1 MEFFSNI
8 IEAFSFPE
16 LVSQDGGKVD
26 GLVIAVHLL
35 MLVLFLGW
43 ITYYF
48 AALWKFRSSRNPK
61 ADYKGVKNKNVTNS
75 VEGAVIVAELI
86 LVVVA
91 TYYWNFYVNTA
102 DDYANVSAINE
113 GSEEKR
119 KKDLHVVRVT
129 AEQFGWNARYPGLD
143 GRLGPQEKALVS
155 GDNTFGIVRDHVDG
169 ADDIE
174 VLKSDII
181 VPMINNHR
189 VENPGE
195 TDLKLGELLTSI
207 ELKAAEAKFGPGSFE
222 AVEDG
227 TVRSVTIDLTS
238 KDVIHSFKVLPLRVC
253 QDAIPGLNI
262 PIHFKPTK
270 TGRYL
275 ITCAQLCGDG
285 HARMR
290 GVIKIVTEEE
300 WVEWQKSESSE
311 DSSSVQASVSATD
324 EKA

>member
-1 MEFFSNI
+1 MELFSNI
-8 IEAFSFPE
+8 VEAFSFPE

-35 MLVLFLGW
+35 MLVLFVGW
-43 ITYYF
+43 IIYYF
-48 AALWKFRSSRNPK
+48 AALWKFRSTRNPK
-61 ADYKGVKNKNVTNS
+61 ADYKGVKSKTVTNS

-102 DDYANVSAINE
+102 DDYANVTAVQK
-113 GSEEKR
+113 G

-129 AEQFGWNARYPGLD
+129 AEQFAWNAHYPGPNGL
-143 GRLGPQEKALVS
+143 LGEQEKALVDA
-155 GDNTFGIVRDHVDG
+155 DNPFGIIPDTVSG
-169 ADDIE
+169 SDDIV
-174 VLKSDII
+174 VLKSDVI
-181 VPMINNHR
+181 VPLIYNHR

-195 TDLKLGELLTSI
+195 TDLKPGELLTST
-207 ELKAAEAKFGPGSFE
+207 ELKAAEAKYGAGAFE
-222 AVEDG
+222 AVQDG

-290 GVIKIVTEEE
+290 GVIKVITEQE
-300 WVEWQKSESSE
+300 WNDWQKAESGE
-311 DSSSVQASVSATD
+311 AEQTEQAAVSTDD